1 MQRSFSRISI
11 ALGASGLLAAGLATT
26 ATTASAASATS
37 APAWHTVLSVPNS
50 TGFNLVDTVVATGKT
65 SGWAFLN
72 NGTAYERAGT
82 TKWKKVAFPG
92 KDAAVNS
99 AGASS
104 PSNVW
109 VAALGLAGTETK
121 IYHWNGG
128 KWTLAKTLPN
138 GADITALSVLG
149 PNDVW
154 MFGGLGKTGSDGVFH
169 FNGHKWTEVSAT
181 LQGGS
186 ALSDNNVWA
195 FNGTQVAHY
204 NGKKWSTASVA
215 KLLPPPS
222 ATHVSSSVTDIVA
235 LAPDNVYAT
244 GEAPN
249 PQAGPGVVL
258 HDNGRAWSRVAES
271 SSLDSVPGKQL
282 TSDGAG
288 GLWIPAQIGT
298 TAGLFHY
305 SAGRVTAVTL
315 PGGATGVSV
324 SRIPGTTEELS
335 GGARY
340 GTGYGDSVV
349 LQS

>member
-1 MQRSFSRISI
+1 MIKHKLSRIPV
-11 ALGASGLLAAGLATT
+11 ALGVSGLLAAGLATAAT
-26 ATTASAASATS
+26 AASAAS

-50 TGFNLVDTVVATGKT
+50 TAFNLVDTVIATGGT

-72 NGTAYERAGT
+72 NGTAYERTGAT
-82 TKWKKVAFPG
+82 AWQKVAFPG
-92 KDAAVNS
+92 KDAAVVA

-128 KWTLAKTLPN
+128 KWALAKTLPN

-186 ALSDNNVWA
+186 ALSDSNVWA

-204 NGKKWSTASVA
+204 NGRKWTTASVA

-222 ATHVSSSVTDIVA
+222 ATHVSSSVTDIIA

-244 GEAPN
+244 GEDAN

-258 HDNGRAWSRVAES
+258 HYNGRAWSRVAES
-271 SSLDSVPGKQL
+271 SSFDSVPGKQL

-298 TAGLFHY
+298 TARLFHY

-315 PGGATGVSV
+315 PGGATSLSV

-340 GTGYGDSVV
+340 GTRYGDSVV

>member
-1 MQRSFSRISI
+1 MV
-11 ALGASGLLAAGLATT
+11 LGASGLLAAGLA
-26 ATTASAASATS
+26 SAATAANAAATS
-37 APAWHTVLSVPNS
+37 TRRTVLSVPNG

-72 NGTAYERAGT
+72 NGAAYERTGT
-82 TKWKKVAFPG
+82 TAWKKVAFPG
-92 KDAAVNS
+92 KNAAVVA

-109 VAALGLAGTETK
+109 AAALGLAGTETK
-121 IYHWNGG
+121 VYHWNGG
-128 KWTLAKTLPN
+128 KWALAKTLPN

-149 PNDVW
+149 PDDVW
-154 MFGGLGKTGSDGVFH
+154 IFGGLGKTGADGVFH
-169 FNGHKWTEVSAT
+169 FNGRQWTEVAAT

-186 ALSDNNVWA
+186 ALSDSDVWA
-195 FNGTQVAHY
+195 FSGTQVAHF
-204 NGKKWSTASVA
+204 NGRKWTAVSVA

-244 GEAPN
+244 GEDAN

-258 HDNGRAWSRVAES
+258 HYNGRGWSRVAES
-271 SSLDSVPGKQL
+271 GSFDSVPGKQL

-288 GLWIPAQIGT
+288 GLWIPAQTGT
-298 TAGLFHY
+298 TSRLFRY
-305 SAGRVTAVTL
+305 SAGHVTAVTL
-315 PGGATGVSV
+315 PGGATSVSV
-324 SRIPGTTEELS
+324 SRIPGTTDELS